1 VSRRPKAALVHHSDR
16 GSQYYA
22 ARYQDALLENGA
34 QQSFSRPGTPTDN
47 PVCERFIGTL
57 KREEIWAKTYV
68 DLDDAAQSLSQFI
81 DDYNLHRSHSALGK
95 RSPIEFERIYRQAA
109 LSQTS
114 QAELS
119 VP

>member
-1 VSRRPKAALVHHSDR
+1 LP
-16 GSQYYA
+16 YA
-22 ARYQDALLENGA
+22 SARYQDALLENGA
-34 QQSFSRPGTPTDN
+34 QQSFSRPRTPTDN

-57 KREEIWAKTYV
+57 KREEIWANSYV
-68 DLDDAAQSLSQFI
+68 DVDDAEQSIAAFI
-81 DDYNLHRSHSALGK
+81 TDYNLHRSHSSLGK
-95 RSPIEFERIYRQAA
+95 RSPIEFERMYRQAA